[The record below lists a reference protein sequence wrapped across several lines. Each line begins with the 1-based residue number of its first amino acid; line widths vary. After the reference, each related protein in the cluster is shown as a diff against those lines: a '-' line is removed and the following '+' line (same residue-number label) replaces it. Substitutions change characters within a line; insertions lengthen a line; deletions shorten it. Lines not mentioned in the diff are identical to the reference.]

1 MYERSAIVLEKY
13 FNKVFGFNESNNLK
27 KLYNNYKKIIEETCK
42 YQEIIE
48 EEEKVIE
55 QFDQIANEIRSIQQE
70 QKKLYK
76 SNIKLE
82 EDRNKLFDDLDEEPA
97 LLEKKLE
104 KIGQTILS
112 NNERLEELKNGFTEN
127 LNEFNERQKERNKCS
142 KTRRLEEGAHI
153 QLIEEVRKEL
163 QEIDV
168 GKIKELKQFATA
180 ETLDDIKKEIA
191 EIMINNGRDEKV
203 KFNEDVVEKSVNAR
217 TQIAQKEAEAYISI
231 YDKTR
236 RLLNEIENE
245 DIKLD
250 KYQKTLRDVSVKL
263 EFLKAE
269 KEYIVSFLDN
279 ERMTAINGLKA
290 HKVMMAEAC
299 EKFEL
304 DIEQFGNLYQL
315 VLREIAGKS
324 TKKAYNELYNKEYL
338 KNIEEKEKN
347 FEEAINNIKLKA
359 GTIINSN
366 YWRIEGIKNIYEVFQ
381 NEITTK
387 FGKDLSE
394 YRLEELEEEIEEE
407 PEEQTYYN
415 SKEDTNESD
424 EDLLSYDFQEDEE
437 DDLEA
442 DEEEYFDDDDDEEYE
457 EYEEDEESEDEDD
470 YDEYDDEDD
479 YDYDVNDEFDDDEDM
494 EEENDEDEKD
504 EIDDD
509 LDEDYEDIYDFDY
522 DEDDEEE
529 TETDEEKYLDDDNDY
544 YDEHSKKTEEKIK
557 HEKTVLNKK
566 ENASQ
571 KNKNSKGLFNK
582 FFKDKNK

>member
-27 KLYNNYKKIIEETCK
+27 KLYNSYKTIIEETCK

-112 NNERLEELKNGFTEN
+112 NNERLEELKNGFIN
-127 LNEFNERQKERNKCS
+127 SLKEFNERQKERNKCS

-168 GKIKELKQFATA
+168 SKIKELKQFVTA
-180 ETLDDIKKEIA
+180 ETLDDMKKEIA
-191 EIMINNGRDEKV
+191 EIMINNGKDEKV

-217 TQIAQKEAEAYISI
+217 TKIAQKEAESYIAI

-290 HKVMMAEAC
+290 HKVMMTEAC

-366 YWRIEGIKNIYEVFQ
+366 YWRIDGIKNIYEVFQ
-381 NEITTK
+381 DEITTK

-394 YRLEELEEEIEEE
+394 YQLEELEDEIEEE
-407 PEEQTYYN
+407 PEEQANYN
-415 SKEDTNESD
+415 SSEDTNESD
-424 EDLLSYDFQEDEE
+424 EDLLSYDFPEEDEDELE
-437 DDLEA
+437 D

-457 EYEEDEESEDEDD
+457 EDDEEEDT
-470 YDEYDDEDD
+470 YDEYDEEED
-479 YDYDVNDEFDDDEDM
+479 YDYDGDDEADDDDM
-494 EEENDEDEKD
+494 EEENDKDEND

-529 TETDEEKYLDDDNDY
+529 TEDDEEKYIDDDNE
-544 YDEHSKKTEEKIK
+544 YDDEDSKKAEEKIK
-557 HEKTVLNKK
+557 HEKPLLNKK
-566 ENASQ
+566 ESTSQ

>member
-13 FNKVFGFNESNNLK
+13 FNKIFGFNEKNNLK
-27 KLYNNYKKIIEETCK
+27 NLYNSYKNIIEETCK

-48 EEEKVIE
+48 EEEKQIE
-55 QFDQIANEIRSIQQE
+55 QFDQIANEIRNIQQE

-82 EDRNKLFDDLDEEPA
+82 EDRNKLFDDLDEDPA

-142 KTRRLEEGAHI
+142 KARRIEEGTHI
-153 QLIEEVRKEL
+153 QLIEELKKEL

-168 GKIKELKQFATA
+168 NKIKELKQFASA
-180 ETLDDIKKEIA
+180 ETLDDMKKEIA
-191 EIMINNGRDEKV
+191 EIMINNGKDEKV

-217 TQIAQKEAEAYISI
+217 TKIAQKEAESYILV
-231 YDKTR
+231 YDKTK

-304 DIEQFGNLYQL
+304 DIEQFENLYQL
-315 VLREIAGKS
+315 ILREIAGKS
-324 TKKAYNELYNKEYL
+324 TKKVYNELYNKEYL

-366 YWRIEGIKNIYEVFQ
+366 YWRIDGIKNIYEVFQ

-394 YRLEELEEEIEEE
+394 YQLEELEEEIEDE
-407 PEEQTYYN
+407 PEETIY
-415 SKEDTNESD
+415 EDLDNENYESD
-424 EDLLSYDFQEDEE
+424 EDLLSYDFPEEDESDVDE
-437 DDLEA
+437 
-442 DEEEYFDDDDDEEYE
+442 EEEYFDDDDDEYSED
-457 EYEEDEESEDEDD
+457 EEDEELDEFEEDEEDKDLEDD
-470 YDEYDDEDD
+470 YE
-479 YDYDVNDEFDDDEDM
+479 EFFDDDDEDYY
-494 EEENDEDEKD
+494 EEDSEDDDFFFENDEDNED
-504 EIDDD
+504 EE
-509 LDEDYEDIYDFDY
+509 DEDVEDN
-522 DEDDEEE
+522 
-529 TETDEEKYLDDDNDY
+529 KN
-544 YDEHSKKTEEKIK
+544 SKKSK
-557 HEKTVLNKK
+557 N
-566 ENASQ
+566 NYQ
-571 KNKNSKGLFNK
+571 KSKNSKGLFNK

>member
-13 FNKVFGFNESNNLK
+13 FNKIFGFNEKNNLK
-27 KLYNNYKKIIEETCK
+27 NLYNSYKNIIEETCK

-48 EEEKVIE
+48 EEEKQIE
-55 QFDQIANEIRSIQQE
+55 QFDQIANEIRNIQQE

-82 EDRNKLFDDLDEEPA
+82 EDRNKLFDDLDEDPA

-142 KTRRLEEGAHI
+142 KARRIEEGTHI
-153 QLIEEVRKEL
+153 QLIEELKKEL

-168 GKIKELKQFATA
+168 NKIKELKQFASA

-191 EIMINNGRDEKV
+191 EIMISNGKDEKV

-217 TQIAQKEAEAYISI
+217 TKIAQKEAESYILV
-231 YDKTR
+231 YDKTK

-304 DIEQFGNLYQL
+304 DIEQFENLYQL

-366 YWRIEGIKNIYEVFQ
+366 YWRIDGIKNIYEVFQ

-394 YRLEELEEEIEEE
+394 YQLEELEEEIEDE
-407 PEEQTYYN
+407 PEESIY
-415 SKEDTNESD
+415 EDLDDENYEND
-424 EDLLSYDFQEDEE
+424 EDLLSYDFPE
-437 DDLEA
+437 DDDESEI
-442 DEEEYFDDDDDEEYE
+442 DEEEEYFDDDDDEYADD
-457 EYEEDEESEDEDD
+457 EEDEEDLDEFEDDEDDEDLEEDDEEFFDD
-470 YDEYDDEDD
+470 YDEDYYEEDSDEDEED
-479 YDYDVNDEFDDDEDM
+479 DDSFFDDDE
-494 EEENDEDEKD
+494 EDEEVKD
-504 EIDDD
+504 N
-509 LDEDYEDIYDFDY
+509 
-522 DEDDEEE
+522 
-529 TETDEEKYLDDDNDY
+529 KN
-544 YDEHSKKTEEKIK
+544 SKK
-557 HEKTVLNKK
+557 L
-566 ENASQ
+566 ENNSQ
-571 KNKNSKGLFNK
+571 KSKNSKGLFNK

>member
-13 FNKVFGFNESNNLK
+13 FNKIFGFNEKNNLK
-27 KLYNNYKKIIEETCK
+27 NLYNSYKNIIEETCK

-48 EEEKVIE
+48 EEEKQIE
-55 QFDQIANEIRSIQQE
+55 QFDQIANEIRNIQQE

-82 EDRNKLFDDLDEEPA
+82 EDRNKLFDDLDEDPA

-142 KTRRLEEGAHI
+142 KARRIEEGTHI
-153 QLIEEVRKEL
+153 QLIEELKKEL

-168 GKIKELKQFATA
+168 NKIKELKQFASA

-191 EIMINNGRDEKV
+191 EIMISNGKDEKV

-217 TQIAQKEAEAYISI
+217 TKIAQKEAESYILV
-231 YDKTR
+231 YDKTK

-304 DIEQFGNLYQL
+304 DIEQFENLYQL

-366 YWRIEGIKNIYEVFQ
+366 YWRIDGIKNIYEVFQ

-394 YRLEELEEEIEEE
+394 YQLEELEEEIEDE
-407 PEEQTYYN
+407 PEEPIY
-415 SKEDTNESD
+415 EDLDDENYEND
-424 EDLLSYDFQEDEE
+424 EDLLSYDFPEDDDESEIDEDEEYFDDGDDEYADDEEDDLDEFEDDEDDEDLEEDDEEFFDDDDEDYYEEDSDEDEE
-437 DDLEA
+437 DD
-442 DEEEYFDDDDDEEYE
+442 DSFFDDDEE
-457 EYEEDEESEDEDD
+457 DEEVED
-470 YDEYDDEDD
+470 
-479 YDYDVNDEFDDDEDM
+479 NK
-494 EEENDEDEKD
+494 N
-504 EIDDD
+504 
-509 LDEDYEDIYDFDY
+509 
-522 DEDDEEE
+522 
-529 TETDEEKYLDDDNDY
+529 
-544 YDEHSKKTEEKIK
+544 SKK
-557 HEKTVLNKK
+557 L
-566 ENASQ
+566 ENNSQ
-571 KNKNSKGLFNK
+571 KSKNSKGLFNK

>member
-13 FNKVFGFNESNNLK
+13 FNKIFGFNEKNNLK
-27 KLYNNYKKIIEETCK
+27 NLYNSYKNIIEETCK

-48 EEEKVIE
+48 EEEKQIE
-55 QFDQIANEIRSIQQE
+55 QFDQIANEIRNIQQE

-82 EDRNKLFDDLDEEPA
+82 EDRNKLFDDLDEDPA

-142 KTRRLEEGAHI
+142 KARRIEEGTHI
-153 QLIEEVRKEL
+153 QLIEGLKKEL

-168 GKIKELKQFATA
+168 NKIKELKQFASA
-180 ETLDDIKKEIA
+180 ETLDDMKKEIA
-191 EIMINNGRDEKV
+191 EIMINNGKDEKV

-217 TQIAQKEAEAYISI
+217 TKIAQKEAESYILV
-231 YDKTR
+231 YDKTK

-245 DIKLD
+245 DVKLD

-290 HKVMMAEAC
+290 HKVMMVEAC

-304 DIEQFGNLYQL
+304 DIEQFENLYQL

-366 YWRIEGIKNIYEVFQ
+366 YWRIDGIKNIYEVFQ

-394 YRLEELEEEIEEE
+394 YQLEELEEEIEDE
-407 PEEQTYYN
+407 PEEPIYENLDDENY
-415 SKEDTNESD
+415 ESD
-424 EDLLSYDFQEDEE
+424 EDLLSYDFPE
-437 DDLEA
+437 DDDESEI
-442 DEEEYFDDDDDEEYE
+442 DEEEEYFDDDDDEYADDKEDEEDLDEFEDDEDDEDLEEDDEEFFDDDDEDYYE
-457 EYEEDEESEDEDD
+457 EDSEEDEEDD
-470 YDEYDDEDD
+470 DFF
-479 YDYDVNDEFDDDEDM
+479 FDDDE
-494 EEENDEDEKD
+494 EDEEVKD
-504 EIDDD
+504 N
-509 LDEDYEDIYDFDY
+509 
-522 DEDDEEE
+522 
-529 TETDEEKYLDDDNDY
+529 KN
-544 YDEHSKKTEEKIK
+544 SKK
-557 HEKTVLNKK
+557 L
-566 ENASQ
+566 ENNSQ
-571 KNKNSKGLFNK
+571 KSKNSKGLFNK

>member
-13 FNKVFGFNESNNLK
+13 FNKIFGFNEKNNLK
-27 KLYNNYKKIIEETCK
+27 NLYNSYKNIIEETCK

-48 EEEKVIE
+48 EEEKQIE
-55 QFDQIANEIRSIQQE
+55 QFDQIANEIRNIQQE

-82 EDRNKLFDDLDEEPA
+82 EDRNKLFDDLDEDPA

-142 KTRRLEEGAHI
+142 KARRIEEGTHI
-153 QLIEEVRKEL
+153 QLIEELKKEL

-168 GKIKELKQFATA
+168 NKIKELKQFASA

-191 EIMINNGRDEKV
+191 EIMINNGKDEKV

-217 TQIAQKEAEAYISI
+217 TKIAQKEAESYILV
-231 YDKTR
+231 YDKTK

-245 DIKLD
+245 DVKLD

-304 DIEQFGNLYQL
+304 DIEQFENLYQL

-366 YWRIEGIKNIYEVFQ
+366 YWRIDGIKNIYEVFQ

-394 YRLEELEEEIEEE
+394 YQLEELEEEIEDE
-407 PEEQTYYN
+407 PEEPIYENLDDENY
-415 SKEDTNESD
+415 ESD
-424 EDLLSYDFQEDEE
+424 EDLLSYDFPEE
-437 DDLEA
+437 DDESEI
-442 DEEEYFDDDDDEEYE
+442 DEKEEYFDDDDDEYADD
-457 EYEEDEESEDEDD
+457 EEDEEDLDEF
-470 YDEYDDEDD
+470 EDDEDD
-479 YDYDVNDEFDDDEDM
+479 EDLEEDDEEFFDDDDEDYYEEDSEDDEDDDFFFDDDE
-494 EEENDEDEKD
+494 EDE
-504 EIDDD
+504 EV
-509 LDEDYEDIYDFDY
+509 EDN
-522 DEDDEEE
+522 
-529 TETDEEKYLDDDNDY
+529 KN
-544 YDEHSKKTEEKIK
+544 SKK
-557 HEKTVLNKK
+557 L
-566 ENASQ
+566 ENNSQ
-571 KNKNSKGLFNK
+571 KSKNSKGLFNK

>member
-13 FNKVFGFNESNNLK
+13 FNKIFGFNEKNNLK
-27 KLYNNYKKIIEETCK
+27 NLYNSYKNIIEEICK

-48 EEEKVIE
+48 EEEKQIE
-55 QFDQIANEIRSIQQE
+55 QFDQIANEIRNIQQE

-82 EDRNKLFDDLDEEPA
+82 EDRNKLFDDLDEDPA

-142 KTRRLEEGAHI
+142 KARRIEEGTHI
-153 QLIEEVRKEL
+153 QLIEELKKEL

-168 GKIKELKQFATA
+168 NKIKELKQFASA
-180 ETLDDIKKEIA
+180 ETLDDMKKEIA
-191 EIMINNGRDEKV
+191 EIMINNGKDEKV

-217 TQIAQKEAEAYISI
+217 TKIAQKEAESYILV
-231 YDKTR
+231 YDKTK

-290 HKVMMAEAC
+290 HKVMMVEAC

-304 DIEQFGNLYQL
+304 DIEQFENLYQL

-366 YWRIEGIKNIYEVFQ
+366 YWRIDGIKNIYEVFQ

-394 YRLEELEEEIEEE
+394 YQLEELEEEIEDE
-407 PEEQTYYN
+407 PEEPIYENLDDENY
-415 SKEDTNESD
+415 ESD
-424 EDLLSYDFQEDEE
+424 EDLLSYDFPE
-437 DDLEA
+437 DDDESEI
-442 DEEEYFDDDDDEEYE
+442 DEEEEYFDDDDDEYADDKEDEEDLDEFEDDEDDEDLEEDDEEFFDDDDEDYYE
-457 EYEEDEESEDEDD
+457 EDSDEDEEDDDFFFDDDEEDEE
-470 YDEYDDEDD
+470 
-479 YDYDVNDEFDDDEDM
+479 V
-494 EEENDEDEKD
+494 KD
-504 EIDDD
+504 N
-509 LDEDYEDIYDFDY
+509 
-522 DEDDEEE
+522 
-529 TETDEEKYLDDDNDY
+529 KN
-544 YDEHSKKTEEKIK
+544 SKK
-557 HEKTVLNKK
+557 L
-566 ENASQ
+566 ENNSQ
-571 KNKNSKGLFNK
+571 KSKNSKGLFNK

>member
-13 FNKVFGFNESNNLK
+13 FNKIFGFNENNNLK
-27 KLYNNYKKIIEETCK
+27 NLYNTYKNIIEETCK

-48 EEEKVIE
+48 EEEKQIE
-55 QFDQIANEIRSIQQE
+55 QFDQIANQIRNIQQE

-82 EDRNKLFDDLDEEPA
+82 EDRNKLFDDLDEDPA

-104 KIGQTILS
+104 KIGQTISS
-112 NNERLEELKNGFTEN
+112 NNERLEELKNGFTES

-142 KTRRLEEGAHI
+142 KSRRLEESSHI
-153 QLIEEVRKEL
+153 QLIEEVKKEL

-168 GKIKELKQFATA
+168 TKIKELKQFASA
-180 ETLDDIKKEIA
+180 ESLEDMKDEIA
-191 EIMINNGRDEKV
+191 EIMIKNGKDERV
-203 KFNEDVVEKSVNAR
+203 KFNEEVVEKSVNAR
-217 TQIAQKEAEAYISI
+217 TKIAQKEADAYISVF
-231 YDKTR
+231 DKTKK
-236 RLLNEIENE
+236 LLNEIENE

-290 HKVMMAEAC
+290 HKTMMTEAC

-304 DIEQFGNLYQL
+304 DIEQFENLYQL

-366 YWRIEGIKNIYEVFQ
+366 YWRIDGIKNIYEVFQ

-394 YRLEELEEEIEEE
+394 YQLEELEEENNVEIDDE
-407 PEEQTYYN
+407 PEEQIYN
-415 SKEDTNESD
+415 NFD
-424 EDLLSYDFQEDEE
+424 EENDEEILLDDFSEE
-437 DDLEA
+437 DDENLEA
-442 DEEEYFDDDDDEEYE
+442 DDDEEYFDDDDEEYYDEDEDLDEELDE
-457 EYEEDEESEDEDD
+457 DFDEYEDENDDNEIEDEE
-470 YDEYDDEDD
+470 
-479 YDYDVNDEFDDDEDM
+479 F
-494 EEENDEDEKD
+494 
-504 EIDDD
+504 
-509 LDEDYEDIYDFDY
+509 F
-522 DEDDEEE
+522 EDDEEE
-529 TETDEEKYLDDDNDY
+529 YYEDNDEVDDDLFSNDEEDDEKLEVEDNKN
-544 YDEHSKKTEEKIK
+544 SKKQEK
-557 HEKTVLNKK
+557 E
-566 ENASQ
+566 AS
-571 KNKNSKGLFNK
+571 KNKTSKGLFNK

>member
-13 FNKVFGFNESNNLK
+13 FNKIFGFNEKNNLK
-27 KLYNNYKKIIEETCK
+27 NLYNSYKNIIEETCK

-48 EEEKVIE
+48 EEEKQIE
-55 QFDQIANEIRSIQQE
+55 QFDQIANEIRNIQQE

-82 EDRNKLFDDLDEEPA
+82 EDRNKLFDDLDEDPA

-142 KTRRLEEGAHI
+142 KSRRLEESAHI
-153 QLIEEVRKEL
+153 QLIEEVKKEL
-163 QEIDV
+163 QKIDIN
-168 GKIKELKQFATA
+168 KIKELKQFASA
-180 ETLDDIKKEIA
+180 ETLDDMKKEIA
-191 EIMINNGRDEKV
+191 EIMINNGKDEKV

-217 TQIAQKEAEAYISI
+217 TKIAQKEAESYILV
-231 YDKTR
+231 YDKTK

-245 DIKLD
+245 DVKLD

-304 DIEQFGNLYQL
+304 DIEQFENLYQL

-366 YWRIEGIKNIYEVFQ
+366 YWRIDGIKNIYEVFQ

-394 YRLEELEEEIEEE
+394 YQLEELEEEIEDE
-407 PEEQTYYN
+407 PEEPIYENLDDENY
-415 SKEDTNESD
+415 ESD
-424 EDLLSYDFQEDEE
+424 EDLLSYDFPE
-437 DDLEA
+437 DD
-442 DEEEYFDDDDDEEYE
+442 DESEIDEKEEYFDDDDDEYADD
-457 EYEEDEESEDEDD
+457 EEDEEDLDEF
-470 YDEYDDEDD
+470 EDDEDD
-479 YDYDVNDEFDDDEDM
+479 EDLEENDEEFFDDDDEDYYEEDSEEDEEDDDFFFDDDE
-494 EEENDEDEKD
+494 EDEEVKD
-504 EIDDD
+504 N
-509 LDEDYEDIYDFDY
+509 
-522 DEDDEEE
+522 
-529 TETDEEKYLDDDNDY
+529 KN
-544 YDEHSKKTEEKIK
+544 SKK
-557 HEKTVLNKK
+557 L
-566 ENASQ
+566 ENNSQ
-571 KNKNSKGLFNK
+571 KSKNSKGLFNK

>member
-13 FNKVFGFNESNNLK
+13 FNKIFGFNEKNNLK
-27 KLYNNYKKIIEETCK
+27 NLYNSYKNIIEETCK
-42 YQEIIE
+42 YQEIIG
-48 EEEKVIE
+48 EEEKQIE
-55 QFDQIANEIRSIQQE
+55 QFDQIANEIRNIQQE

-82 EDRNKLFDDLDEEPA
+82 EDRNKLFDDLDEDPA

-142 KTRRLEEGAHI
+142 KARRIEEGTHI
-153 QLIEEVRKEL
+153 QLIEELKKEL

-168 GKIKELKQFATA
+168 NKIKELKQFASA

-191 EIMINNGRDEKV
+191 EIMISNGKDEKV

-217 TQIAQKEAEAYISI
+217 TKIAQKEAESYILV
-231 YDKTR
+231 YDKTK

-245 DIKLD
+245 DVKLD

-304 DIEQFGNLYQL
+304 DIEQFENLYQL

-366 YWRIEGIKNIYEVFQ
+366 YWRIDGIKNIYEVFQ

-394 YRLEELEEEIEEE
+394 YQLEELEEEIEDE
-407 PEEQTYYN
+407 PEEPIYENLDDENY
-415 SKEDTNESD
+415 ESD
-424 EDLLSYDFQEDEE
+424 EDLLSYDFPE
-437 DDLEA
+437 DDDESEI
-442 DEEEYFDDDDDEEYE
+442 DEEEEYFDDDDDEYADD
-457 EYEEDEESEDEDD
+457 EEDEEDLDEF
-470 YDEYDDEDD
+470 EDDEDD
-479 YDYDVNDEFDDDEDM
+479 EDLEEDDEEFFDDDDEDYYEEDSEEDEEDDDFFFDDDE
-494 EEENDEDEKD
+494 EDEEVKD
-504 EIDDD
+504 N
-509 LDEDYEDIYDFDY
+509 
-522 DEDDEEE
+522 
-529 TETDEEKYLDDDNDY
+529 KN
-544 YDEHSKKTEEKIK
+544 SKK
-557 HEKTVLNKK
+557 L
-566 ENASQ
+566 ENNSQ
-571 KNKNSKGLFNK
+571 KSKNSKGLFNK

>member
-13 FNKVFGFNESNNLK
+13 FNKIFGFNEKNNLK
-27 KLYNNYKKIIEETCK
+27 NLYNSYKNIIEETCK

-48 EEEKVIE
+48 EEEKQIE
-55 QFDQIANEIRSIQQE
+55 QFDQIANEIRNIQQE

-82 EDRNKLFDDLDEEPA
+82 EDRNKLFDDLDEDPA

-142 KTRRLEEGAHI
+142 KSRRLEESAHI
-153 QLIEEVRKEL
+153 QLIEEVKKEL
-163 QEIDV
+163 QEIDIN
-168 GKIKELKQFATA
+168 KIKELKQFASA

-191 EIMINNGRDEKV
+191 EIMISNGKDEKV

-217 TQIAQKEAEAYISI
+217 TKIAQKEAESYILV
-231 YDKTR
+231 YDKTK

-245 DIKLD
+245 DVKLD

-304 DIEQFGNLYQL
+304 DIEQFENLYQL

-366 YWRIEGIKNIYEVFQ
+366 YWRIDGIKNIYEVFQ

-394 YRLEELEEEIEEE
+394 YQLEELEEEIEDE
-407 PEEQTYYN
+407 PEEPIYENLDDENY
-415 SKEDTNESD
+415 ESD
-424 EDLLSYDFQEDEE
+424 EDLLSYDFPE
-437 DDLEA
+437 DD
-442 DEEEYFDDDDDEEYE
+442 DESEIDEKEEYFDDDDDEYADD
-457 EYEEDEESEDEDD
+457 EEDEEDLDEF
-470 YDEYDDEDD
+470 EDDEDD
-479 YDYDVNDEFDDDEDM
+479 EDLEEDDEEFFDDDDEDYYEEDRDEDEEDDDFFFDDDE
-494 EEENDEDEKD
+494 EDEEVKD
-504 EIDDD
+504 N
-509 LDEDYEDIYDFDY
+509 
-522 DEDDEEE
+522 
-529 TETDEEKYLDDDNDY
+529 KN
-544 YDEHSKKTEEKIK
+544 SKK
-557 HEKTVLNKK
+557 L
-566 ENASQ
+566 ENNSQ
-571 KNKNSKGLFNK
+571 KSKNSKGLFNK

>member
-13 FNKVFGFNESNNLK
+13 FNKIFGFNEKNNLK
-27 KLYNNYKKIIEETCK
+27 NLYNSYKNIIEETCK

-48 EEEKVIE
+48 EEEKQIE
-55 QFDQIANEIRSIQQE
+55 QFDQIANEIRNIQQE

-82 EDRNKLFDDLDEEPA
+82 EDRNKLFDDLDEDPA

-142 KTRRLEEGAHI
+142 KARRIEEGTHI
-153 QLIEEVRKEL
+153 QLIEELKKEL

-168 GKIKELKQFATA
+168 NKIKELKQFASA
-180 ETLDDIKKEIA
+180 ETLDDMKKEIA
-191 EIMINNGRDEKV
+191 EIMINNGKDEKV

-217 TQIAQKEAEAYISI
+217 TKIAQKEAESYILV
-231 YDKTR
+231 YDKTK

-245 DIKLD
+245 DIKLE

-304 DIEQFGNLYQL
+304 DIEQFENLYQL

-366 YWRIEGIKNIYEVFQ
+366 YWRIDGIKNIYEVFQ

-394 YRLEELEEEIEEE
+394 YQLEELEEEIEDE
-407 PEEQTYYN
+407 PEEPIYENLDDENY
-415 SKEDTNESD
+415 ESD
-424 EDLLSYDFQEDEE
+424 EDLLSYDFPE
-437 DDLEA
+437 DDDESEI
-442 DEEEYFDDDDDEEYE
+442 DEEEEYFDDDDDEYADDKEDEEDLDEFEDDEDDEDLEEDDEEFFDDDDEDYYE
-457 EYEEDEESEDEDD
+457 EDSDEDEEDDDFFFDDDEEDEE
-470 YDEYDDEDD
+470 
-479 YDYDVNDEFDDDEDM
+479 V
-494 EEENDEDEKD
+494 KD
-504 EIDDD
+504 N
-509 LDEDYEDIYDFDY
+509 
-522 DEDDEEE
+522 
-529 TETDEEKYLDDDNDY
+529 KN
-544 YDEHSKKTEEKIK
+544 SKK
-557 HEKTVLNKK
+557 L
-566 ENASQ
+566 ENNSQ
-571 KNKNSKGLFNK
+571 KSKNSKGLFNK

>member
-13 FNKVFGFNESNNLK
+13 FNKIFGFNEKNNLK
-27 KLYNNYKKIIEETCK
+27 NLYNSYKNIIEETCK

-48 EEEKVIE
+48 EEEKQIE
-55 QFDQIANEIRSIQQE
+55 QFDQIANQIRNIQQE

-82 EDRNKLFDDLDEEPA
+82 EDRNKLFDDLDEDPA

-104 KIGQTILS
+104 KIGQTIS
-112 NNERLEELKNGFTEN
+112 NNNERLEELKNEFTES

-142 KTRRLEEGAHI
+142 KSRRLEESAHI
-153 QLIEEVRKEL
+153 QLIEEVKKEL
-163 QEIDV
+163 QEIDIN
-168 GKIKELKQFATA
+168 KIKELKQFASA
-180 ETLDDIKKEIA
+180 ETLDDMKKEIA
-191 EIMINNGRDEKV
+191 EIMINNGKDEKV

-217 TQIAQKEAEAYISI
+217 TKIAQKEAESYILV
-231 YDKTR
+231 YDKTK

-245 DIKLD
+245 DVKLD

-304 DIEQFGNLYQL
+304 DIEQFENLYQL

-366 YWRIEGIKNIYEVFQ
+366 YWRIDGIKNIYEVFQ

-394 YRLEELEEEIEEE
+394 YQLEELEEEIEDE
-407 PEEQTYYN
+407 PEEPIYENLDDENY
-415 SKEDTNESD
+415 ESD
-424 EDLLSYDFQEDEE
+424 EDLLSYDFPE
-437 DDLEA
+437 DDDESEI
-442 DEEEYFDDDDDEEYE
+442 DEEEEYFDDDDDEYADDKEDEEDLDEFEDDEDDEDLEEDDEEFFDDDDEDYYE
-457 EYEEDEESEDEDD
+457 EDSDEDEEDDDFFFDDDEEDEE
-470 YDEYDDEDD
+470 
-479 YDYDVNDEFDDDEDM
+479 V
-494 EEENDEDEKD
+494 KD
-504 EIDDD
+504 N
-509 LDEDYEDIYDFDY
+509 
-522 DEDDEEE
+522 
-529 TETDEEKYLDDDNDY
+529 KN
-544 YDEHSKKTEEKIK
+544 SKK
-557 HEKTVLNKK
+557 L
-566 ENASQ
+566 ENNSQ
-571 KNKNSKGLFNK
+571 KSKNSKGLFNK

>member
-13 FNKVFGFNESNNLK
+13 FNKIFGFNEKNNLK
-27 KLYNNYKKIIEETCK
+27 NLYNSYKNIIEETCK

-48 EEEKVIE
+48 EEEKQIE
-55 QFDQIANEIRSIQQE
+55 QFDQIANEIRNIQQE

-82 EDRNKLFDDLDEEPA
+82 EDRNKLFDDLDEDPA

-142 KTRRLEEGAHI
+142 KSRRLEESAHI
-153 QLIEEVRKEL
+153 QLIEEVKKEL
-163 QEIDV
+163 QEIDIN
-168 GKIKELKQFATA
+168 KIKELKQFASA
-180 ETLDDIKKEIA
+180 ETLDDMKKEIA
-191 EIMINNGRDEKV
+191 EIMINNGKDEKV

-217 TQIAQKEAEAYISI
+217 TKIAQKEAESYILV
-231 YDKTR
+231 YDKTK

-245 DIKLD
+245 DVKLD

-304 DIEQFGNLYQL
+304 DIEQFENLYQL

-366 YWRIEGIKNIYEVFQ
+366 YWRIDGIKNIYEVFQ

-394 YRLEELEEEIEEE
+394 YQLEELEEEIEDE
-407 PEEQTYYN
+407 PEEPIYENLDDENY
-415 SKEDTNESD
+415 ESD
-424 EDLLSYDFQEDEE
+424 EDLLSYDFPE
-437 DDLEA
+437 DDDESEI
-442 DEEEYFDDDDDEEYE
+442 DEEEEYFDDDDDEYADDKEDEEDLGEFEDDEEFFDDDDEDYYE
-457 EYEEDEESEDEDD
+457 EDSDEDEEDDDFFFDDDEEDEE
-470 YDEYDDEDD
+470 
-479 YDYDVNDEFDDDEDM
+479 V
-494 EEENDEDEKD
+494 KD
-504 EIDDD
+504 N
-509 LDEDYEDIYDFDY
+509 
-522 DEDDEEE
+522 
-529 TETDEEKYLDDDNDY
+529 KN
-544 YDEHSKKTEEKIK
+544 SKK
-557 HEKTVLNKK
+557 L
-566 ENASQ
+566 ENNSQ
-571 KNKNSKGLFNK
+571 KSKNSKGLFNK

>member
-13 FNKVFGFNESNNLK
+13 FNKIFGFNEKNNLK
-27 KLYNNYKKIIEETCK
+27 NLYNSYKNIIEETCK

-48 EEEKVIE
+48 EEEKQIE
-55 QFDQIANEIRSIQQE
+55 QFDQIANEIRNIQQE

-82 EDRNKLFDDLDEEPA
+82 EDRNKLFDDLDEDPA

-142 KTRRLEEGAHI
+142 KARRIEEGTHI
-153 QLIEEVRKEL
+153 QLIEELKKEL

-168 GKIKELKQFATA
+168 NKIKELKQFASA

-191 EIMINNGRDEKV
+191 EIMISNGKDEKV

-217 TQIAQKEAEAYISI
+217 TKIAQKEAESYILV
-231 YDKTR
+231 YDKTK

-290 HKVMMAEAC
+290 HKVMMTEAC

-366 YWRIEGIKNIYEVFQ
+366 YWRIDGIKNIYEVFQ
-381 NEITTK
+381 DEITTK

-394 YRLEELEEEIEEE
+394 YQLEELEDEIEEE
-407 PEEQTYYN
+407 PEEPIY
-415 SKEDTNESD
+415 EDLDD
-424 EDLLSYDFQEDEE
+424 ENYENDEELLSYDFPEE
-437 DDLEA
+437 DDESEV
-442 DEEEYFDDDDDEEYE
+442 DEEEEYFDDDDDEYADD
-457 EYEEDEESEDEDD
+457 EEDEEDLDEF
-470 YDEYDDEDD
+470 EDDEDD
-479 YDYDVNDEFDDDEDM
+479 EDLEEDDEEFFDDDDEDYYEEDSDEDEEDDDSFFDDDE
-494 EEENDEDEKD
+494 EDEEVKD
-504 EIDDD
+504 N
-509 LDEDYEDIYDFDY
+509 
-522 DEDDEEE
+522 
-529 TETDEEKYLDDDNDY
+529 KN
-544 YDEHSKKTEEKIK
+544 SKK
-557 HEKTVLNKK
+557 L
-566 ENASQ
+566 ENNSQ
-571 KNKNSKGLFNK
+571 KSKSSKGLFNK

>member
-13 FNKVFGFNESNNLK
+13 FNKIFGFNEKNNLK
-27 KLYNNYKKIIEETCK
+27 NLYNSYKNIIEETCK

-48 EEEKVIE
+48 EEEKQIE
-55 QFDQIANEIRSIQQE
+55 QFDQIANEIRNIQQE

-82 EDRNKLFDDLDEEPA
+82 EDRNKLFDDLDEDPA

-142 KTRRLEEGAHI
+142 KARRIEEGTHI
-153 QLIEEVRKEL
+153 QLIEELKKEL

-168 GKIKELKQFATA
+168 NKIKELKQFASA

-191 EIMINNGRDEKV
+191 EIMISNGKDEKV

-217 TQIAQKEAEAYISI
+217 TKIAQKEAESYILV
-231 YDKTR
+231 YDKTK

-245 DIKLD
+245 DVKLD

-304 DIEQFGNLYQL
+304 DIEQFENLYQL

-366 YWRIEGIKNIYEVFQ
+366 YWRIDGIKNIYEVFQ

-394 YRLEELEEEIEEE
+394 YQLEELEEEIEDE
-407 PEEQTYYN
+407 PEEPIYENLDDENY
-415 SKEDTNESD
+415 ESD
-424 EDLLSYDFQEDEE
+424 EDLLSYDFPEE
-437 DDLEA
+437 DDESEI
-442 DEEEYFDDDDDEEYE
+442 DEKEEYFDDDDDEYADD
-457 EYEEDEESEDEDD
+457 EEDEEDLDEF
-470 YDEYDDEDD
+470 EDDEDD
-479 YDYDVNDEFDDDEDM
+479 EDLEEDDEEFFDDDDEDYYEEDSDEDEEDDDFFFDDDE
-494 EEENDEDEKD
+494 EDEEVKD
-504 EIDDD
+504 N
-509 LDEDYEDIYDFDY
+509 
-522 DEDDEEE
+522 
-529 TETDEEKYLDDDNDY
+529 KN
-544 YDEHSKKTEEKIK
+544 SKK
-557 HEKTVLNKK
+557 L
-566 ENASQ
+566 ENNSQ
-571 KNKNSKGLFNK
+571 KSKNSKGLFNK

>member
-13 FNKVFGFNESNNLK
+13 FNKIFGFNEKNNLK
-27 KLYNNYKKIIEETCK
+27 NLYNSYKNIIEETCK

-48 EEEKVIE
+48 EEEKQIE
-55 QFDQIANEIRSIQQE
+55 QFDQIANEIRNIQQE

-82 EDRNKLFDDLDEEPA
+82 EDRNKLFDDLDEDPA

-142 KTRRLEEGAHI
+142 KARRIEEGTHI
-153 QLIEEVRKEL
+153 QLIEELKKEL

-168 GKIKELKQFATA
+168 NKIKELKQFASA
-180 ETLDDIKKEIA
+180 ETLDDMKKEIA
-191 EIMINNGRDEKV
+191 EIMINNGKDEKV

-217 TQIAQKEAEAYISI
+217 TKIAQKEAESYILV
-231 YDKTR
+231 YDKTK

-245 DIKLD
+245 DVKLD

-304 DIEQFGNLYQL
+304 DIEQFENLYQL

-366 YWRIEGIKNIYEVFQ
+366 YWRIDGIKNIYEVFQ

-394 YRLEELEEEIEEE
+394 YQLEELEEEIEDE
-407 PEEQTYYN
+407 PEEPIYENLDDENY
-415 SKEDTNESD
+415 ESD
-424 EDLLSYDFQEDEE
+424 EDLLSYDFPE
-437 DDLEA
+437 DD
-442 DEEEYFDDDDDEEYE
+442 DESEIDEKEEYFDDDDDEYADD
-457 EYEEDEESEDEDD
+457 EEDEEDLDEF
-470 YDEYDDEDD
+470 EDDEDD
-479 YDYDVNDEFDDDEDM
+479 EDLEEDDEEFFDDDDEDYYEEDRDEDEEDDDFFFDDDE
-494 EEENDEDEKD
+494 EDEEVKD
-504 EIDDD
+504 N
-509 LDEDYEDIYDFDY
+509 
-522 DEDDEEE
+522 
-529 TETDEEKYLDDDNDY
+529 KN
-544 YDEHSKKTEEKIK
+544 SKK
-557 HEKTVLNKK
+557 L
-566 ENASQ
+566 ENNSQ
-571 KNKNSKGLFNK
+571 KSKNSKGLFNK

>member
-13 FNKVFGFNESNNLK
+13 FNKIFGFNEENNLK
-27 KLYNNYKKIIEETCK
+27 NLYNSYKNIIEETCK

-48 EEEKVIE
+48 EEEKQIE
-55 QFDQIANEIRSIQQE
+55 QFDQIANQIRNIQQE

-82 EDRNKLFDDLDEEPA
+82 EDRNKLFDDLDEDPA

-104 KIGQTILS
+104 KIGQTISS
-112 NNERLEELKNGFTEN
+112 NNERLEELKNGFTES

-142 KTRRLEEGAHI
+142 KSRRLEESAHI
-153 QLIEEVRKEL
+153 QLIEEVKKEL

-168 GKIKELKQFATA
+168 TKIKELKQFASA
-180 ETLDDIKKEIA
+180 ESLEDMKDEIA
-191 EIMINNGRDEKV
+191 EIMIKNGKDERV
-203 KFNEDVVEKSVNAR
+203 KFNEEVVKKSVNAR
-217 TQIAQKEAEAYISI
+217 TKIAQKEAEAYISVF
-231 YDKTR
+231 DKTR
-236 RLLNEIENE
+236 KLLNEIENE

-290 HKVMMAEAC
+290 HKAMMTEAC
-299 EKFEL
+299 EKFES
-304 DIEQFGNLYQL
+304 DIEQFENLYQL

-366 YWRIEGIKNIYEVFQ
+366 YWRIDGIKNIYEVFQ

-394 YRLEELEEEIEEE
+394 YQLEELEEESEEKNNIEIEEE
-407 PEEQTYYN
+407 LEEQIYN
-415 SKEDTNESD
+415 NFDEENDEND
-424 EDLLSYDFQEDEE
+424 EDFLLDDFSEE
-437 DDLEA
+437 DDGNLEI
-442 DEEEYFDDDDDEEYE
+442 DDDEEYFDDDDEEYYDEDEDSDEELDEEFDEYEDENDDDEIEDEEFFEDDDEEY
-457 EYEEDEESEDEDD
+457 YEDNDEDEDD
-470 YDEYDDEDD
+470 FFS
-479 YDYDVNDEFDDDEDM
+479 NDDDK
-494 EEENDEDEKD
+494 DEK
-504 EIDDD
+504 EEV
-509 LDEDYEDIYDFDY
+509 EDN
-522 DEDDEEE
+522 
-529 TETDEEKYLDDDNDY
+529 KN
-544 YDEHSKKTEEKIK
+544 SKKQEK
-557 HEKTVLNKK
+557 E
-566 ENASQ
+566 SP
-571 KNKNSKGLFNK
+571 KNKTSKGLFNK
-582 FFKDKNK
+582 FFKDKNKN

>member
-13 FNKVFGFNESNNLK
+13 FNKIFGFNEKNNLK
-27 KLYNNYKKIIEETCK
+27 NLYNSYKNIIEETCK

-48 EEEKVIE
+48 EEEKQIE
-55 QFDQIANEIRSIQQE
+55 QFDQIANEIRNIQQE

-82 EDRNKLFDDLDEEPA
+82 EDRNKLFDDLDEDPA

-142 KTRRLEEGAHI
+142 KARRIEEGTHI
-153 QLIEEVRKEL
+153 QLIEELKKEL

-168 GKIKELKQFATA
+168 NKIKELKQFASA

-191 EIMINNGRDEKV
+191 EIMISNGKDEKV

-217 TQIAQKEAEAYISI
+217 TKIAQKEAESYILV
-231 YDKTR
+231 YDKTK

-245 DIKLD
+245 DVKLD

-304 DIEQFGNLYQL
+304 DIEQFENLYQL

-366 YWRIEGIKNIYEVFQ
+366 YWRIDGIKNIYEVFQ

-394 YRLEELEEEIEEE
+394 YQLEELEEEIEDE
-407 PEEQTYYN
+407 PEEPIYENLDDENY
-415 SKEDTNESD
+415 ESD
-424 EDLLSYDFQEDEE
+424 EDLLSYDFPEE
-437 DDLEA
+437 DDESEI
-442 DEEEYFDDDDDEEYE
+442 DEKEEYFDDDDDEYADD
-457 EYEEDEESEDEDD
+457 EEDEEDLDEFEDDEEDEDLEED
-470 YDEYDDEDD
+470 DEEFFDDDDEDYYEED
-479 YDYDVNDEFDDDEDM
+479 RDEDEEDDDFFFDDDE
-494 EEENDEDEKD
+494 EDEEVKD
-504 EIDDD
+504 N
-509 LDEDYEDIYDFDY
+509 
-522 DEDDEEE
+522 
-529 TETDEEKYLDDDNDY
+529 KN
-544 YDEHSKKTEEKIK
+544 SKK
-557 HEKTVLNKK
+557 L
-566 ENASQ
+566 ENNSQ
-571 KNKNSKGLFNK
+571 KSKNSKGLFNK

>member
-13 FNKVFGFNESNNLK
+13 FNKIFGFNEKNNLK
-27 KLYNNYKKIIEETCK
+27 NLYNSYKNIIEETCK

-48 EEEKVIE
+48 EEEKQIE
-55 QFDQIANEIRSIQQE
+55 QFDQIANEIRNIQQE

-82 EDRNKLFDDLDEEPA
+82 EDRNKLFDDLDEDPA

-127 LNEFNERQKERNKCS
+127 LNEFNERQKKRNKCS
-142 KTRRLEEGAHI
+142 KARRIEEGTHI
-153 QLIEEVRKEL
+153 QLIEELKKEL

-168 GKIKELKQFATA
+168 NKIKELKQFASA
-180 ETLDDIKKEIA
+180 ETLDDMKKEIA
-191 EIMINNGRDEKV
+191 EIMINNGKDEKV

-217 TQIAQKEAEAYISI
+217 TKIAQKEAESYILV
-231 YDKTR
+231 YDKTK

-245 DIKLD
+245 DIKLE

-290 HKVMMAEAC
+290 HKVMMVEAC

-304 DIEQFGNLYQL
+304 DIEQFENLYQL

-366 YWRIEGIKNIYEVFQ
+366 YWRIDGIKNIYEVFQ

-394 YRLEELEEEIEEE
+394 YQLEELEEEIEDE
-407 PEEQTYYN
+407 PEEPIYENLDDENY
-415 SKEDTNESD
+415 ESD
-424 EDLLSYDFQEDEE
+424 EDLLSYDFPE
-437 DDLEA
+437 DDDESEI
-442 DEEEYFDDDDDEEYE
+442 DEEEEYFDDADDEYADDEEDEEDLDEFEDDEDDEDLEEDDEEFFDDNDEDYYEEDSEDDEDDDFFFDDDEE
-457 EYEEDEESEDEDD
+457 DEEVED
-470 YDEYDDEDD
+470 
-479 YDYDVNDEFDDDEDM
+479 NK
-494 EEENDEDEKD
+494 N
-504 EIDDD
+504 
-509 LDEDYEDIYDFDY
+509 
-522 DEDDEEE
+522 
-529 TETDEEKYLDDDNDY
+529 
-544 YDEHSKKTEEKIK
+544 SKK
-557 HEKTVLNKK
+557 L
-566 ENASQ
+566 ENNSQ
-571 KNKNSKGLFNK
+571 KTKNSKGLFNK

>member
-13 FNKVFGFNESNNLK
+13 FNKIFGFNEKNNLK
-27 KLYNNYKKIIEETCK
+27 NLYNSYKNIIEETCK

-48 EEEKVIE
+48 EEEKQIE
-55 QFDQIANEIRSIQQE
+55 QFDQIANEIRNIQQE

-82 EDRNKLFDDLDEEPA
+82 EDRNKLFDDLDEDPA

-142 KTRRLEEGAHI
+142 KARRIEEGTHI
-153 QLIEEVRKEL
+153 QLIEELKKEL

-168 GKIKELKQFATA
+168 NKIKELKQFASA
-180 ETLDDIKKEIA
+180 ETLDDMKKEIA
-191 EIMINNGRDEKV
+191 EIMINNGKDEKV

-217 TQIAQKEAEAYISI
+217 TKIAQKEAESYILV
-231 YDKTR
+231 YDKTK

-245 DIKLD
+245 DIKLE

-290 HKVMMAEAC
+290 HKVMMVEAC

-304 DIEQFGNLYQL
+304 DIEQFENLYQL

-366 YWRIEGIKNIYEVFQ
+366 YWRIDGIKNIYEVFQ

-394 YRLEELEEEIEEE
+394 YQLEELEEEIEDE
-407 PEEQTYYN
+407 PEEPIYENLDDENY
-415 SKEDTNESD
+415 ESD
-424 EDLLSYDFQEDEE
+424 EDLLSYDFPE
-437 DDLEA
+437 DDDESEI
-442 DEEEYFDDDDDEEYE
+442 DEEEEYFDDADDEYADDEEDEEDLDEFEDDEDDEDLEEDDEEFFDDDDEDYYEEDSDEDEEDDDFFFDDDEE
-457 EYEEDEESEDEDD
+457 DEEVED
-470 YDEYDDEDD
+470 
-479 YDYDVNDEFDDDEDM
+479 NK
-494 EEENDEDEKD
+494 N
-504 EIDDD
+504 
-509 LDEDYEDIYDFDY
+509 
-522 DEDDEEE
+522 
-529 TETDEEKYLDDDNDY
+529 
-544 YDEHSKKTEEKIK
+544 SKK
-557 HEKTVLNKK
+557 L
-566 ENASQ
+566 ENNSQ
-571 KNKNSKGLFNK
+571 KSKNSKGLFNK

>member
-13 FNKVFGFNESNNLK
+13 FNKIFGFNEKNNLK
-27 KLYNNYKKIIEETCK
+27 NLYNSYKNIIEETCK

-48 EEEKVIE
+48 EEEKQIE
-55 QFDQIANEIRSIQQE
+55 QFDQIANEIRNIQQE

-82 EDRNKLFDDLDEEPA
+82 EDRNKLFDDLDEDPA

-142 KTRRLEEGAHI
+142 KARRIEEGTHI
-153 QLIEEVRKEL
+153 QLIEGLKKEL
-163 QEIDV
+163 QEIDIN
-168 GKIKELKQFATA
+168 KIKELKQFASA

-191 EIMINNGRDEKV
+191 EIMINNGKDEKV
-203 KFNEDVVEKSVNAR
+203 KFNEEVVEKSVNAR
-217 TQIAQKEAEAYISI
+217 TKIAQKEAESYISA

-236 RLLNEIENE
+236 KLLNEIENE

-290 HKVMMAEAC
+290 HKVMMVEAC

-304 DIEQFGNLYQL
+304 DIEQFENLYQL

-366 YWRIEGIKNIYEVFQ
+366 YWRIDGIKNIYEVFQ

-394 YRLEELEEEIEEE
+394 YQLEELEEEIEDE
-407 PEEQTYYN
+407 PEEPIYENLDDENY
-415 SKEDTNESD
+415 ESD
-424 EDLLSYDFQEDEE
+424 EDLLSYDFPE
-437 DDLEA
+437 DDDESEI
-442 DEEEYFDDDDDEEYE
+442 DEEEEYFDDDDDEYADD
-457 EYEEDEESEDEDD
+457 EEDEEDLDEF
-470 YDEYDDEDD
+470 EDDEDD
-479 YDYDVNDEFDDDEDM
+479 EDLEEDDEEFFDDDDEDYYEEDSDEDEEDDDFFFDDDE
-494 EEENDEDEKD
+494 EDE
-504 EIDDD
+504 EV
-509 LDEDYEDIYDFDY
+509 EDN
-522 DEDDEEE
+522 
-529 TETDEEKYLDDDNDY
+529 KN
-544 YDEHSKKTEEKIK
+544 SKK
-557 HEKTVLNKK
+557 L
-566 ENASQ
+566 ENNSQ
-571 KNKNSKGLFNK
+571 KSKNSKGLFNK

>member
-13 FNKVFGFNESNNLK
+13 FNKIFGFNEKNNLK
-27 KLYNNYKKIIEETCK
+27 NLYNSYKNIIEETCK

-48 EEEKVIE
+48 EEEKQIE
-55 QFDQIANEIRSIQQE
+55 QFDQIANEIRNIQQE

-82 EDRNKLFDDLDEEPA
+82 EDRNKLFDDLDEDPA

-142 KTRRLEEGAHI
+142 KSRRLEESAHI
-153 QLIEEVRKEL
+153 QLIEEVKKEL
-163 QEIDV
+163 QEIDIN
-168 GKIKELKQFATA
+168 KIKELKQFASA
-180 ETLDDIKKEIA
+180 ETLDDMKKEIA
-191 EIMINNGRDEKV
+191 EIMINNGKDEKV

-217 TQIAQKEAEAYISI
+217 TKIAQKEAESYILV
-231 YDKTR
+231 YDKTK

-245 DIKLD
+245 DVKLD

-304 DIEQFGNLYQL
+304 DIEQFENLYQL

-366 YWRIEGIKNIYEVFQ
+366 YWRIDGIKNIYEVFQ

-394 YRLEELEEEIEEE
+394 YQLEELEEEIEDE
-407 PEEQTYYN
+407 PEEPIY
-415 SKEDTNESD
+415 EDLDDENYEND
-424 EDLLSYDFQEDEE
+424 EDLLSYDFPE
-437 DDLEA
+437 DDDESEI
-442 DEEEYFDDDDDEEYE
+442 DEEEEYFDDDDDEYADD
-457 EYEEDEESEDEDD
+457 EEDEEDL
-470 YDEYDDEDD
+470 
-479 YDYDVNDEFDDDEDM
+479 DEFDDDED
-494 EEENDEDEKD
+494 DKD
-504 EIDDD
+504 LE
-509 LDEDYEDIYDFDY
+509 
-522 DEDDEEE
+522 EDDEEFFDDDDE
-529 TETDEEKYLDDDNDY
+529 DYYEEDSEDDEDDDFFFDDDEEDEEVEDNKN
-544 YDEHSKKTEEKIK
+544 SKK
-557 HEKTVLNKK
+557 L
-566 ENASQ
+566 ENNSQ
-571 KNKNSKGLFNK
+571 KTKNSKGLFNK

>member
-13 FNKVFGFNESNNLK
+13 FNKIFGFNEKNNLK
-27 KLYNNYKKIIEETCK
+27 NLYNSYKNIIEETCK

-48 EEEKVIE
+48 EEEKQIE
-55 QFDQIANEIRSIQQE
+55 QFDQIANEIRNIQQE

-82 EDRNKLFDDLDEEPA
+82 EDRNKLFDDLDEDPA

-142 KTRRLEEGAHI
+142 KARRIEEGTHI
-153 QLIEEVRKEL
+153 QLIEGLKKEL

-168 GKIKELKQFATA
+168 NKIKELKQFASA
-180 ETLDDIKKEIA
+180 ETLDDMKKEIA
-191 EIMINNGRDEKV
+191 EIMINNGKDEKV

-217 TQIAQKEAEAYISI
+217 TKIAQKEAESYILV
-231 YDKTR
+231 YDKTK

-245 DIKLD
+245 DIKLE

-290 HKVMMAEAC
+290 HKVMMVEAC

-304 DIEQFGNLYQL
+304 DIEQFENLYQL

-366 YWRIEGIKNIYEVFQ
+366 YWRIDGIKNIYEVFQ

-394 YRLEELEEEIEEE
+394 YQLEELEEEIEDE
-407 PEEQTYYN
+407 PEEPIYENLDDENY
-415 SKEDTNESD
+415 ESD
-424 EDLLSYDFQEDEE
+424 EDLLSYDFPE
-437 DDLEA
+437 DDDESEI
-442 DEEEYFDDDDDEEYE
+442 DEEEEYFDDGNDEYADDEE
-457 EYEEDEESEDEDD
+457 
-470 YDEYDDEDD
+470 
-479 YDYDVNDEFDDDEDM
+479 
-494 EEENDEDEKD
+494 
-504 EIDDD
+504 DD
-509 LDEDYEDIYDFDY
+509 LDEFED
-522 DEDDEEE
+522 DEDDEEFFDDDDE
-529 TETDEEKYLDDDNDY
+529 DYYEEDSDEDEEDDDSFFDD
-544 YDEHSKKTEEKIK
+544 DEEDEEVEDNKNSKK
-557 HEKTVLNKK
+557 L
-566 ENASQ
+566 ENNSQ
-571 KNKNSKGLFNK
+571 KSKNSKGLFNK

>member
-13 FNKVFGFNESNNLK
+13 FNKIFGFNEKNNLK
-27 KLYNNYKKIIEETCK
+27 NLYNSYKNIIEETCK

-48 EEEKVIE
+48 EEEKQIE
-55 QFDQIANEIRSIQQE
+55 QFDQIANEIRNIQQE

-82 EDRNKLFDDLDEEPA
+82 EDRNKLFDDLDEDPA

-142 KTRRLEEGAHI
+142 KSRRLEESAHI
-153 QLIEEVRKEL
+153 QLIEEVKKEL
-163 QEIDV
+163 QEIDIN
-168 GKIKELKQFATA
+168 KIKELKQFASA
-180 ETLDDIKKEIA
+180 ETLDDMKKEIA
-191 EIMINNGRDEKV
+191 EIMINNGKDEKV

-217 TQIAQKEAEAYISI
+217 TKIAQKEAESYILV
-231 YDKTR
+231 YDKTK

-245 DIKLD
+245 DVKLD

-304 DIEQFGNLYQL
+304 DIEQFENLYQL

-366 YWRIEGIKNIYEVFQ
+366 YWRIDGIKNIYEVFQ

-394 YRLEELEEEIEEE
+394 YQLEELEEEIEDE
-407 PEEQTYYN
+407 PEEPIYENLDDENY
-415 SKEDTNESD
+415 ESD
-424 EDLLSYDFQEDEE
+424 EDLLSYDFPE
-437 DDLEA
+437 DDDESEI
-442 DEEEYFDDDDDEEYE
+442 DEEEEYFDDNDDEYADDKEDEEDLDEFEDDEDDEDLEEDDEEFFDDDDEDYYEEDSDEDEEDDDFFFDDDEE
-457 EYEEDEESEDEDD
+457 DEE
-470 YDEYDDEDD
+470 
-479 YDYDVNDEFDDDEDM
+479 V
-494 EEENDEDEKD
+494 KD
-504 EIDDD
+504 N
-509 LDEDYEDIYDFDY
+509 
-522 DEDDEEE
+522 
-529 TETDEEKYLDDDNDY
+529 KN
-544 YDEHSKKTEEKIK
+544 SKK
-557 HEKTVLNKK
+557 L
-566 ENASQ
+566 ENNSQ
-571 KNKNSKGLFNK
+571 KSKNSKGLFNK

>member
-13 FNKVFGFNESNNLK
+13 FNKIFGFNEKNNLK
-27 KLYNNYKKIIEETCK
+27 NLYNSYKNIIEETCK

-48 EEEKVIE
+48 EEEKQIE
-55 QFDQIANEIRSIQQE
+55 QFDQIANEIRNIQQE

-82 EDRNKLFDDLDEEPA
+82 EDRNKLFDDLDEDPA

-142 KTRRLEEGAHI
+142 KSRRLEESAHI
-153 QLIEEVRKEL
+153 QLIEEVKKEL
-163 QEIDV
+163 QEIDIN
-168 GKIKELKQFATA
+168 KIKELKQFASA
-180 ETLDDIKKEIA
+180 ETLDDMKKEIA
-191 EIMINNGRDEKV
+191 EIMINNGKDEKV

-217 TQIAQKEAEAYISI
+217 TKIAQKEAESYILV
-231 YDKTR
+231 YDKTK

-245 DIKLD
+245 DVKLD

-290 HKVMMAEAC
+290 HKVMMVEAC

-304 DIEQFGNLYQL
+304 DIEQFENLYQL

-366 YWRIEGIKNIYEVFQ
+366 YWRIDGIKNIYEVFQ

-394 YRLEELEEEIEEE
+394 YQLEELEEEIEDE
-407 PEEQTYYN
+407 PEEPIYENLDDENY
-415 SKEDTNESD
+415 ESD
-424 EDLLSYDFQEDEE
+424 EDLLSYDFPE
-437 DDLEA
+437 DDDESEI
-442 DEEEYFDDDDDEEYE
+442 DEEEEYFDDDDDEYADDKEDEEDLDEFEDDEDDEDLEEDDEEFFDDDDEDYYE
-457 EYEEDEESEDEDD
+457 EDSDEDEEDDDFFFDDDEEDEE
-470 YDEYDDEDD
+470 
-479 YDYDVNDEFDDDEDM
+479 V
-494 EEENDEDEKD
+494 KD
-504 EIDDD
+504 N
-509 LDEDYEDIYDFDY
+509 
-522 DEDDEEE
+522 
-529 TETDEEKYLDDDNDY
+529 KN
-544 YDEHSKKTEEKIK
+544 SKK
-557 HEKTVLNKK
+557 L
-566 ENASQ
+566 ENNSQ
-571 KNKNSKGLFNK
+571 KSKNSKGLFNK

>member
-13 FNKVFGFNESNNLK
+13 FNKIFGFNEKNNLK
-27 KLYNNYKKIIEETCK
+27 NLYNSYKNIIEETCK

-48 EEEKVIE
+48 EEEKQIE
-55 QFDQIANEIRSIQQE
+55 QFDQIANEIRNIQQE

-82 EDRNKLFDDLDEEPA
+82 EDRNKLFDDLDEDPA

-142 KTRRLEEGAHI
+142 KARRIEEGTHI
-153 QLIEEVRKEL
+153 QLIEELKKEL

-168 GKIKELKQFATA
+168 NKIKELKQFASA
-180 ETLDDIKKEIA
+180 ETLDDMKKEIA
-191 EIMINNGRDEKV
+191 EIMINNGKDEKV

-217 TQIAQKEAEAYISI
+217 TKIAQKEAESYILV
-231 YDKTR
+231 YDKTK

-245 DIKLD
+245 DIKLE

-290 HKVMMAEAC
+290 HKVMMVEAC

-304 DIEQFGNLYQL
+304 DIEQFENLYQL

-366 YWRIEGIKNIYEVFQ
+366 YWRIDGIKNIYEVFQ

-394 YRLEELEEEIEEE
+394 YQLEELEEEIEDE
-407 PEEQTYYN
+407 PEEPIYENLDDENY
-415 SKEDTNESD
+415 ESD
-424 EDLLSYDFQEDEE
+424 EDLLSYDFPE
-437 DDLEA
+437 DDDESEI
-442 DEEEYFDDDDDEEYE
+442 DEEEEYFDDDDDEYADDKEDEEDLDEFEDDEDDEDLEEDDEEFFDDDDEDYYE
-457 EYEEDEESEDEDD
+457 EDSDEDEEDDDFFFDDDEEDEE
-470 YDEYDDEDD
+470 
-479 YDYDVNDEFDDDEDM
+479 V
-494 EEENDEDEKD
+494 KD
-504 EIDDD
+504 N
-509 LDEDYEDIYDFDY
+509 
-522 DEDDEEE
+522 
-529 TETDEEKYLDDDNDY
+529 KN
-544 YDEHSKKTEEKIK
+544 SKK
-557 HEKTVLNKK
+557 L
-566 ENASQ
+566 ENNSQ
-571 KNKNSKGLFNK
+571 KSKNSKGLFNK

>member
-13 FNKVFGFNESNNLK
+13 FNKIFGFNEKNNLK
-27 KLYNNYKKIIEETCK
+27 NLYNSYKNIIEETCK

-48 EEEKVIE
+48 EEEKQIE
-55 QFDQIANEIRSIQQE
+55 QFDQIANEIRNIQQE

-82 EDRNKLFDDLDEEPA
+82 EDRNKLFDDLDEDPA

-142 KTRRLEEGAHI
+142 KARRIEEGTHI
-153 QLIEEVRKEL
+153 QLIEELKKEL

-168 GKIKELKQFATA
+168 NKIKELKQFASA

-191 EIMINNGRDEKV
+191 EIMISNGKDEKV

-217 TQIAQKEAEAYISI
+217 TKIAQKEAESYILV
-231 YDKTR
+231 YDKTK

-245 DIKLD
+245 DVKLD

-304 DIEQFGNLYQL
+304 DIEQFENLYQL

-366 YWRIEGIKNIYEVFQ
+366 YWRIDGIKNIYEVFQ

-394 YRLEELEEEIEEE
+394 YQLEELEEEIEDE
-407 PEEQTYYN
+407 PEEPIYENLDDENY
-415 SKEDTNESD
+415 ESD
-424 EDLLSYDFQEDEE
+424 EDLLSYDFPEE
-437 DDLEA
+437 DDESEI
-442 DEEEYFDDDDDEEYE
+442 DEKEEYFDDDDDEYADD
-457 EYEEDEESEDEDD
+457 EEDEEDLDEF
-470 YDEYDDEDD
+470 EDDEDD
-479 YDYDVNDEFDDDEDM
+479 EDLEEDDEEFFDDDDEDYYEEDRDEDEEDDDFFFDDDE
-494 EEENDEDEKD
+494 EDEEVKD
-504 EIDDD
+504 N
-509 LDEDYEDIYDFDY
+509 
-522 DEDDEEE
+522 
-529 TETDEEKYLDDDNDY
+529 KN
-544 YDEHSKKTEEKIK
+544 SKK
-557 HEKTVLNKK
+557 L
-566 ENASQ
+566 ENNSQ
-571 KNKNSKGLFNK
+571 KSKNSKGLFNK

>member
-13 FNKVFGFNESNNLK
+13 FNKIFGFNEKNNLK
-27 KLYNNYKKIIEETCK
+27 NLYNSYKNIIEETCK

-48 EEEKVIE
+48 EEEKQIE
-55 QFDQIANEIRSIQQE
+55 QFDQIANEIRNIQQE

-82 EDRNKLFDDLDEEPA
+82 EDRNKLFDDLDEDPA

-142 KTRRLEEGAHI
+142 KARRIEEGTHI
-153 QLIEEVRKEL
+153 QLIEELKKEL

-168 GKIKELKQFATA
+168 NKIKELKQFASA

-191 EIMINNGRDEKV
+191 EIMISNGKDEKV

-217 TQIAQKEAEAYISI
+217 TKIAQKEAESYILV
-231 YDKTR
+231 YDKTK

-304 DIEQFGNLYQL
+304 DIEQFENLYQL

-366 YWRIEGIKNIYEVFQ
+366 YWRIDGIKNIYEVFQ

-394 YRLEELEEEIEEE
+394 YQLEELEEEIEDE
-407 PEEQTYYN
+407 PEEPIY
-415 SKEDTNESD
+415 EDLDDENYEND
-424 EDLLSYDFQEDEE
+424 EDLLSYDFPE
-437 DDLEA
+437 DD
-442 DEEEYFDDDDDEEYE
+442 DESEIDEDEEYFDDDDDEYADD
-457 EYEEDEESEDEDD
+457 EEDEEDLDEFEDDEDDEDLEEDDEEFFDD
-470 YDEYDDEDD
+470 YDEDYYEEDSDEDEED
-479 YDYDVNDEFDDDEDM
+479 DDSFFDDDE
-494 EEENDEDEKD
+494 EDEEVKD
-504 EIDDD
+504 N
-509 LDEDYEDIYDFDY
+509 
-522 DEDDEEE
+522 
-529 TETDEEKYLDDDNDY
+529 KN
-544 YDEHSKKTEEKIK
+544 SKK
-557 HEKTVLNKK
+557 L
-566 ENASQ
+566 ENNSQ
-571 KNKNSKGLFNK
+571 KSKNSKGLFNK

>member
-13 FNKVFGFNESNNLK
+13 FNKIFGFNEKNNLK
-27 KLYNNYKKIIEETCK
+27 NLYNSYKNIIEETCK

-48 EEEKVIE
+48 EEEKQIE
-55 QFDQIANEIRSIQQE
+55 QFDQIANEIRNIQQE

-82 EDRNKLFDDLDEEPA
+82 EDRNKLFDDLDEDPA

-142 KTRRLEEGAHI
+142 KARRIEEGTHI
-153 QLIEEVRKEL
+153 QLIEELKKEL

-168 GKIKELKQFATA
+168 NKIKELKQFASA

-191 EIMINNGRDEKV
+191 EIMISNGKDEKV

-217 TQIAQKEAEAYISI
+217 TKIAQKEAESYILV
-231 YDKTR
+231 YDKTK

-304 DIEQFGNLYQL
+304 DIEQFENLYQL

-366 YWRIEGIKNIYEVFQ
+366 YWRIDGIKNIYEVFQ

-394 YRLEELEEEIEEE
+394 YQLEELEEEIEDE
-407 PEEQTYYN
+407 PEEPIY
-415 SKEDTNESD
+415 EDLDDENYEND
-424 EDLLSYDFQEDEE
+424 EDLLSYDFPE
-437 DDLEA
+437 DD
-442 DEEEYFDDDDDEEYE
+442 DESEIDEDEEYFDDDDDEYADD
-457 EYEEDEESEDEDD
+457 EEDEEDLDEFEDDEDDEDLEEDDEEFFDD
-470 YDEYDDEDD
+470 YDEDYYEEDSDEDEED
-479 YDYDVNDEFDDDEDM
+479 DDSFFDDDE
-494 EEENDEDEKD
+494 EDE
-504 EIDDD
+504 EV
-509 LDEDYEDIYDFDY
+509 EDN
-522 DEDDEEE
+522 
-529 TETDEEKYLDDDNDY
+529 KN
-544 YDEHSKKTEEKIK
+544 SKK
-557 HEKTVLNKK
+557 L
-566 ENASQ
+566 ENNSQ
-571 KNKNSKGLFNK
+571 KSKNSKGLFNK

>member
-13 FNKVFGFNESNNLK
+13 FNKIFGFNEENNLK
-27 KLYNNYKKIIEETCK
+27 NLYNSYKNIIEETCK

-48 EEEKVIE
+48 EEEKQIE
-55 QFDQIANEIRSIQQE
+55 QFDQIANQIRNIQQE

-82 EDRNKLFDDLDEEPA
+82 EDRNKLFDDLDEDPA

-104 KIGQTILS
+104 KIGQTISS
-112 NNERLEELKNGFTEN
+112 NNERLEELKNGFTES

-142 KTRRLEEGAHI
+142 KSRRLEESSHI
-153 QLIEEVRKEL
+153 QLIEEVKKEL

-168 GKIKELKQFATA
+168 TKIKELKQFASA
-180 ETLDDIKKEIA
+180 ESLEDMKDEIA
-191 EIMINNGRDEKV
+191 EIMIKNGKDERV
-203 KFNEDVVEKSVNAR
+203 KFNEEVVEKAVNAR
-217 TQIAQKEAEAYISI
+217 TKIAQKEADTYISVF
-231 YDKTR
+231 DKIR
-236 RLLNEIENE
+236 KLLNEIENE

-263 EFLKAE
+263 EFLNAE

-290 HKVMMAEAC
+290 HKTMMTEAC

-304 DIEQFGNLYQL
+304 DIGQFENLYQL

-366 YWRIEGIKNIYEVFQ
+366 YWRIDGIKNIYEVFQ

-394 YRLEELEEEIEEE
+394 YQLEELEEENNVEIDDE
-407 PEEQTYYN
+407 PEEQIYN
-415 SKEDTNESD
+415 NFDEENE
-424 EDLLSYDFQEDEE
+424 EEILLDDFSEE
-437 DDLEA
+437 DDENLEA
-442 DEEEYFDDDDDEEYE
+442 DDDEEYFDDDDEEYYDEDEDLDEELDE
-457 EYEEDEESEDEDD
+457 DFDEYEDENDDNEIEDEEFFEDD
-470 YDEYDDEDD
+470 EKEYYEDNDEVDDDLFSKDDEDD
-479 YDYDVNDEFDDDEDM
+479 EKLEVED
-494 EEENDEDEKD
+494 NK
-504 EIDDD
+504 I
-509 LDEDYEDIYDFDY
+509 
-522 DEDDEEE
+522 
-529 TETDEEKYLDDDNDY
+529 
-544 YDEHSKKTEEKIK
+544 SKKQEK
-557 HEKTVLNKK
+557 E
-566 ENASQ
+566 AS
-571 KNKNSKGLFNK
+571 KNKTSKGLFNK

>member
-13 FNKVFGFNESNNLK
+13 FNKIFGFNEKNNLK
-27 KLYNNYKKIIEETCK
+27 NLYNSYKNIIEETCK

-48 EEEKVIE
+48 EEEKQIE
-55 QFDQIANEIRSIQQE
+55 QFDQIANEIRNIQQE

-82 EDRNKLFDDLDEEPA
+82 EDRNKLFDDLDEDPA

-142 KTRRLEEGAHI
+142 KSRRLEESAHI
-153 QLIEEVRKEL
+153 QLIEEVKKEL
-163 QEIDV
+163 QEIDIN
-168 GKIKELKQFATA
+168 KIKELKQFASA
-180 ETLDDIKKEIA
+180 ETLDDMKKEIA
-191 EIMINNGRDEKV
+191 EIMINNGKDEKV

-217 TQIAQKEAEAYISI
+217 TKIAQKEAESYILV
-231 YDKTR
+231 YDKTK

-245 DIKLD
+245 DVKLD

-304 DIEQFGNLYQL
+304 DIEQFENLYQL

-366 YWRIEGIKNIYEVFQ
+366 YWRIDGIKNIYEVFQ

-394 YRLEELEEEIEEE
+394 YQLEELEEEIEDE
-407 PEEQTYYN
+407 PEEPIYENLDDENY
-415 SKEDTNESD
+415 ESD
-424 EDLLSYDFQEDEE
+424 EDLLSYDFPE
-437 DDLEA
+437 DDDESEI
-442 DEEEYFDDDDDEEYE
+442 DEEEEYFDDDDDEYSDDKEDEEDLDEFEDDEDDEDLEEDDEEFFDDDDEDYYE
-457 EYEEDEESEDEDD
+457 EDSDEDEEDDDFFFDDDEEDEE
-470 YDEYDDEDD
+470 
-479 YDYDVNDEFDDDEDM
+479 V
-494 EEENDEDEKD
+494 KD
-504 EIDDD
+504 N
-509 LDEDYEDIYDFDY
+509 
-522 DEDDEEE
+522 
-529 TETDEEKYLDDDNDY
+529 KN
-544 YDEHSKKTEEKIK
+544 SKK
-557 HEKTVLNKK
+557 L
-566 ENASQ
+566 ENNSQ
-571 KNKNSKGLFNK
+571 KSKNSKGLFNK

>member
-13 FNKVFGFNESNNLK
+13 FNKIFGFNEKNNLK
-27 KLYNNYKKIIEETCK
+27 NLYNSYKNIIEETCK

-48 EEEKVIE
+48 EEEKQIE
-55 QFDQIANEIRSIQQE
+55 QFDQIANEIRNIQQE

-82 EDRNKLFDDLDEEPA
+82 EDRNKLFDDLDEDPA

-142 KTRRLEEGAHI
+142 KSRRLEESAHI
-153 QLIEEVRKEL
+153 QIIEEVKKEL
-163 QEIDV
+163 QEIDIN
-168 GKIKELKQFATA
+168 KIKELKQFASA
-180 ETLDDIKKEIA
+180 ETLDDMKKEIA
-191 EIMINNGRDEKV
+191 EIMINNGKDEKV

-217 TQIAQKEAEAYISI
+217 TKIAQKEAESYILV
-231 YDKTR
+231 YDKTK

-245 DIKLD
+245 DVKLD

-304 DIEQFGNLYQL
+304 DIEQFENLYQL

-366 YWRIEGIKNIYEVFQ
+366 YWRIDGIKNIYEVFQ

-394 YRLEELEEEIEEE
+394 YQLEELEEEIEDE
-407 PEEQTYYN
+407 PEEPIYENLDDENY
-415 SKEDTNESD
+415 ESD
-424 EDLLSYDFQEDEE
+424 EDLLSYDFPE
-437 DDLEA
+437 DDDESEI
-442 DEEEYFDDDDDEEYE
+442 DEEEEYFDDDDDEYADDKEDEEDLDEFEDDEDDEDLEEDDEEFFDDDDEDYYE
-457 EYEEDEESEDEDD
+457 EDSDEDEEDDDFFFDDDEEDEE
-470 YDEYDDEDD
+470 
-479 YDYDVNDEFDDDEDM
+479 V
-494 EEENDEDEKD
+494 KD
-504 EIDDD
+504 N
-509 LDEDYEDIYDFDY
+509 
-522 DEDDEEE
+522 
-529 TETDEEKYLDDDNDY
+529 KN
-544 YDEHSKKTEEKIK
+544 SKK
-557 HEKTVLNKK
+557 L
-566 ENASQ
+566 ENNSQ
-571 KNKNSKGLFNK
+571 KSKNSKGLFNK

>member
-13 FNKVFGFNESNNLK
+13 FNKIFEFNEKNNLK
-27 KLYNNYKKIIEETCK
+27 NLYNSYKNIIEETCK

-48 EEEKVIE
+48 EEEKQIE
-55 QFDQIANEIRSIQQE
+55 QFDQIANEIRNIQQE

-82 EDRNKLFDDLDEEPA
+82 EDRNKLFDDLDEDPA

-142 KTRRLEEGAHI
+142 KARRIEEGTHI
-153 QLIEEVRKEL
+153 QLIEELKKEL

-168 GKIKELKQFATA
+168 NKIKELKQFASA
-180 ETLDDIKKEIA
+180 ETLDDMKKEIA
-191 EIMINNGRDEKV
+191 EIMINNGKDEKV

-217 TQIAQKEAEAYISI
+217 TKIAQKEAESYILV
-231 YDKTR
+231 YDKTK

-245 DIKLD
+245 DIKLE

-290 HKVMMAEAC
+290 HKVMMVEAC

-304 DIEQFGNLYQL
+304 DIEQFENLYQL

-366 YWRIEGIKNIYEVFQ
+366 YWRIDGIKNIYEVLQ

-394 YRLEELEEEIEEE
+394 YQLEELEEEIEDE
-407 PEEQTYYN
+407 PEEPIY
-415 SKEDTNESD
+415 EDLDDEDYESD
-424 EDLLSYDFQEDEE
+424 EDLLSYDFPE
-437 DDLEA
+437 DDDESEI
-442 DEEEYFDDDDDEEYE
+442 DEEEEYFDDDDDEYADD
-457 EYEEDEESEDEDD
+457 EEDEEDL
-470 YDEYDDEDD
+470 
-479 YDYDVNDEFDDDEDM
+479 DEFDDDED
-494 EEENDEDEKD
+494 DKD
-504 EIDDD
+504 LE
-509 LDEDYEDIYDFDY
+509 
-522 DEDDEEE
+522 EDDEEFFDDDDE
-529 TETDEEKYLDDDNDY
+529 DYYEEDSEDDEDDDFFFDDDEEDEEVEDNKN
-544 YDEHSKKTEEKIK
+544 SKK
-557 HEKTVLNKK
+557 L
-566 ENASQ
+566 ENNSQ
-571 KNKNSKGLFNK
+571 KTKNSKGLFNK

>member
-13 FNKVFGFNESNNLK
+13 FNKIFGFNEKNNLK
-27 KLYNNYKKIIEETCK
+27 NLYNSYKNIIEETCK

-48 EEEKVIE
+48 EEEKQIE
-55 QFDQIANEIRSIQQE
+55 QFDQIANEIRNIQQE

-82 EDRNKLFDDLDEEPA
+82 EDRNKLFDDLDEDPA

-142 KTRRLEEGAHI
+142 KARRIEEGTHI
-153 QLIEEVRKEL
+153 QLIEELKKEL

-168 GKIKELKQFATA
+168 NKIKELKQFASA

-191 EIMINNGRDEKV
+191 EIMISNGKDEKV

-217 TQIAQKEAEAYISI
+217 TKIAQKEAESYILV
-231 YDKTR
+231 YDKTK

-304 DIEQFGNLYQL
+304 DIEQFENLYQL

-366 YWRIEGIKNIYEVFQ
+366 YWRIDGIKNIYEVFQ

-394 YRLEELEEEIEEE
+394 YQLEELEEEIEDE
-407 PEEQTYYN
+407 PEEQANYN
-415 SKEDTNESD
+415 PSEDTNESD
-424 EDLLSYDFQEDEE
+424 EDLLSYDFPEEDESDVDE
-437 DDLEA
+437 
-442 DEEEYFDDDDDEEYE
+442 EEEYFDDDDDEYSED
-457 EYEEDEESEDEDD
+457 EEDEELDEFEEDEEDKDLEDD
-470 YDEYDDEDD
+470 YE
-479 YDYDVNDEFDDDEDM
+479 EFFDDDDEDYY
-494 EEENDEDEKD
+494 EEDSEDDDFFFENDEDNED
-504 EIDDD
+504 EE
-509 LDEDYEDIYDFDY
+509 DEDVEDN
-522 DEDDEEE
+522 
-529 TETDEEKYLDDDNDY
+529 KN
-544 YDEHSKKTEEKIK
+544 SKKSK
-557 HEKTVLNKK
+557 N
-566 ENASQ
+566 NYQ
-571 KNKNSKGLFNK
+571 KSKNSKGLFNK

>member
-13 FNKVFGFNESNNLK
+13 FNKIFGFNEKNNLK
-27 KLYNNYKKIIEETCK
+27 NLYNSYKNLIEETCK

-48 EEEKVIE
+48 EEEKQIE
-55 QFDQIANEIRSIQQE
+55 QFDQIANEIRNIQQE

-82 EDRNKLFDDLDEEPA
+82 EDRNKLFDDLDEDPA

-142 KTRRLEEGAHI
+142 KARRIEEGTHI
-153 QLIEEVRKEL
+153 QLIEELKKEL

-168 GKIKELKQFATA
+168 NKIKELKQFASA
-180 ETLDDIKKEIA
+180 ETLDDMKKEIA
-191 EIMINNGRDEKV
+191 EIMINNGKDEKV

-217 TQIAQKEAEAYISI
+217 TKIAQKEAESYILV
-231 YDKTR
+231 YDKTK

-245 DIKLD
+245 DIKLE

-290 HKVMMAEAC
+290 HKVMMVEAC

-304 DIEQFGNLYQL
+304 DIEQFENLYQL

-366 YWRIEGIKNIYEVFQ
+366 YWRIDGIKNIYEVFQ

-394 YRLEELEEEIEEE
+394 YQLEELEEEIEDE
-407 PEEQTYYN
+407 PEEPIYENLDDENY
-415 SKEDTNESD
+415 ESD
-424 EDLLSYDFQEDEE
+424 EDLLSYDFPE
-437 DDLEA
+437 DDDESEI
-442 DEEEYFDDDDDEEYE
+442 DEEEEYFDDDDDEYADDKEDEEDLDEFEDDEDLEEDDEEFFDDDDEDYYE
-457 EYEEDEESEDEDD
+457 EDSDEDEEDDDFFFDDDEEDEE
-470 YDEYDDEDD
+470 
-479 YDYDVNDEFDDDEDM
+479 V
-494 EEENDEDEKD
+494 KD
-504 EIDDD
+504 N
-509 LDEDYEDIYDFDY
+509 
-522 DEDDEEE
+522 
-529 TETDEEKYLDDDNDY
+529 KN
-544 YDEHSKKTEEKIK
+544 SKK
-557 HEKTVLNKK
+557 L
-566 ENASQ
+566 ENNSQ
-571 KNKNSKGLFNK
+571 KSKNSKGLFNK

>member
-13 FNKVFGFNESNNLK
+13 FNKIFGFNEKNNLK
-27 KLYNNYKKIIEETCK
+27 NLYNSYKNIIEETCK

-48 EEEKVIE
+48 EEEKQIE
-55 QFDQIANEIRSIQQE
+55 QFDQIANEIRNIQQE

-82 EDRNKLFDDLDEEPA
+82 EDRNKLFDDLDENPA

-142 KTRRLEEGAHI
+142 KARRIEEGTHI
-153 QLIEEVRKEL
+153 QLIEELKKEL

-168 GKIKELKQFATA
+168 NKIKELKQFASA
-180 ETLDDIKKEIA
+180 ETLDDMKKEIA
-191 EIMINNGRDEKV
+191 EIMINNGKDEKV

-217 TQIAQKEAEAYISI
+217 TKIAQKEAESYILV
-231 YDKTR
+231 YDKTK

-245 DIKLD
+245 DIKLE

-290 HKVMMAEAC
+290 HKVMMVEAC

-304 DIEQFGNLYQL
+304 DIEQFENLYQL

-366 YWRIEGIKNIYEVFQ
+366 YWRIDGIKNIYEVFQ

-394 YRLEELEEEIEEE
+394 YQLEELEEEIEDE
-407 PEEQTYYN
+407 PEEPIYENLDDENY
-415 SKEDTNESD
+415 ESD
-424 EDLLSYDFQEDEE
+424 EDLLSYDFPE
-437 DDLEA
+437 DDDESEI
-442 DEEEYFDDDDDEEYE
+442 DEEEEYFDDDDDEYADDKEDEEDLDEFEDDEDLEEDDEEFFDDDDEDYYE
-457 EYEEDEESEDEDD
+457 EDSDEDEEDDDFFFDDDEEDEE
-470 YDEYDDEDD
+470 
-479 YDYDVNDEFDDDEDM
+479 V
-494 EEENDEDEKD
+494 KD
-504 EIDDD
+504 N
-509 LDEDYEDIYDFDY
+509 
-522 DEDDEEE
+522 
-529 TETDEEKYLDDDNDY
+529 KN
-544 YDEHSKKTEEKIK
+544 SKK
-557 HEKTVLNKK
+557 L
-566 ENASQ
+566 ENNSQ
-571 KNKNSKGLFNK
+571 KSKNSKGLFNK